1 MLSRFLHV
9 WLFYWLAVALL
20 PVRSAYPATGE
31 AFLVQLTVVVLVAG
45 TLQLISSKFAPGPMP
60 AAGSTDIPGS
70 SSLLWI
76 ALALSA
82 VGLLA
87 LCYDRIFIPG
97 VALLGG
103 TTYARRLWN

>member
-20 PVRSAYPATGE
+20 PVRSVYPATGE
-31 AFLVQLTVVVLVAG
+31 AFLVQLTFVVLVAG
-45 TLQLISSKFAPGPMP
+45 TLKFISSRFAPGPMP
-60 AAGSTDIPGS
+60 AAGATDIPCAS
-70 SSLLWI
+70 TLLWI

-87 LCYDRIFIPG
+87 LCYDRIFIQG
-97 VALLGG
+97 VDFSD
-103 TTYARRLWN
+103 